1 MSLNSLL
8 ENSSSLEDVE
18 LATAFYDVVFGDVES
33 SGGLNELEQ
42 VVCSAIDV
50 MLEGA
55 ESLTDLVP
63 ALPKQLIEITQ
74 ALSSESADFDVVMR
88 LIREDVALAGEVL
101 KAVNSP
107 LFRRSTVP
115 VESISKAVS
124 ILGLVNIANIVSTVL
139 AQRVMSVAPI
149 YFKLFGQKIW
159 NHSRE
164 CAAACQSL
172 FGTLDPCLCHF
183 LGLIHDIGKIAIFPA
198 LVEGLKSVD
207 ADIKPGG
214 QLFKDRITDYSLW
227 LSWKIAEEWGL
238 PEPLV
243 TALSQQCSRSQCTA
257 QAGGLGELLYHA
269 NLCSEVHML
278 IAAGTISLDEGTLAL
293 ERAGLPEESIF
304 TVYAAIE
311 SVH

>member
-1 MSLNSLL
+1 MSGHSLL
-8 ENSSSLEDVE
+8 ERSSSLGGIE
-18 LATAFYDVVFGDVES
+18 LGTAFYDVVFGDVDR

-42 VVCSAIDV
+42 VVCSEIDV
-50 MLEGA
+50 MLEGTKNL
-55 ESLTDLVP
+55 SDLVP
-63 ALPKQLIEITQ
+63 TLPKQLIEITQ
-74 ALSSESADFDVVMR
+74 ALSSKSADFDVVMR

-101 KAVNSP
+101 RAVNSP

-159 NHSRE
+159 NHSLE

-172 FGTLDPCLCHF
+172 FGTHDPCLCHF

-198 LVEGLKSVD
+198 LVEGLKSVHP
-207 ADIKPGG
+207 DIKPGG
-214 QLFKDRITDYSLW
+214 QLFKDRMTDYSLW
-227 LSWKIAEEWGL
+227 LSWKIAEEWAL

-243 TALSQQCSRSQCTA
+243 TALSLQRSRSKCTA
-257 QAGGLGELLYHA
+257 QPGSLGELLYHA

-278 IAAGTISLDEGTLAL
+278 TAAGTISFDEGTLAL
-293 ERAGLPEESIF
+293 QRSGVPDESIF
-304 TVYAAIE
+304 TICAAIE

>member
-1 MSLNSLL
+1 MSPHSLL
-8 ENSSSLEDVE
+8 ENSSSLEDID
-18 LATAFYDVVFGDVES
+18 LGTAFYDVVFGDVER

-42 VVCSAIDV
+42 VVCSEIDV
-50 MLEGA
+50 TLEGA
-55 ESLTDLVP
+55 KSLTDLVP
-63 ALPKQLIEITQ
+63 ALPKQLIELTQ
-74 ALSSESADFDVVMR
+74 ALSSESTDFDVVMR

-101 KAVNSP
+101 KAANSP
-107 LFRRSTVP
+107 LYRRSTGP

-159 NHSRE
+159 NHSLQ

-172 FGTLDPCLCHF
+172 YGTHDPCLCHF

-207 ADIKPGG
+207 PDIKPGG
-214 QLFKDRITDYSLW
+214 QLFKDRMTDYSLW

-243 TALSQQCSRSQCTA
+243 TALNQQRSRSQCTA
-257 QAGGLGELLYHA
+257 QPDSLGELLYHA
-269 NLCSEVHML
+269 NLCSEVDML

-293 ERAGLPEESIF
+293 QRSGLSEDSIF
-304 TVYAAIE
+304 TFYAAIE
-311 SVH
+311 SGR